1 MNRVGAV
8 LISDRFALIAGL
20 SFVAVAECAVG
31 IGWRAVMDRSFKH
44 GVLGRE
50 GLAQRHG
57 RQIEQANSCEAWG
70 SSPGHSDTISE
81 SVALGQELPYTIT
94 PRLYASR
101 LERVKQQQEPTAH
114 PN

>member
-57 RQIEQANSCEAWG
+57 RQIEQVR
-70 SSPGHSDTISE
+70 
-81 SVALGQELPYTIT
+81 SVFLSRPLPKEICYSQK
-94 PRLYASR
+94 A
-101 LERVKQQQEPTAH
+101 KW
-114 PN
+114 